1 MQLRLLEPEDLPDLC
16 QNPCNLVLHEE
27 TVVENEQKIQ
37 TILESDLALGHKI
50 QYILEQIHGLE
61 NERAR
66 QVTKTV
72 AKVVERHFNALA
84 ATFIREGFVQCA
96 AALRFEAELFFAG

>member
-1 MQLRLLEPEDLPDLC
+1 LEPEDLPDLC

-66 QVTKTV
+66 EATKTV

-84 ATFIREGFVQCA
+84 ATFTREGFFQCA

>member
-1 MQLRLLEPEDLPDLC
+1 MKLRLLEPEDLPDLC

-27 TVVENEQKIQ
+27 MVVENEQKIQ

-50 QYILEQIHGLE
+50 QSVLEQIHGLE

-66 QVTKTV
+66 EATKTV

-84 ATFIREGFVQCA
+84 ATFTREGFFECA
-96 AALRFEAELFFAG
+96 AALRFEAKLFFAG